1 LLDVEWSVS
10 NKTANKIPEGG
21 WLCFPFAAANPQFT
35 VGRPGGPIN
44 PATGIVPGAN
54 RHLLGVASGVAIT
67 GDNAAGAALC
77 PIDSPLV
84 SLEKPGLWW
93 WSTDFVPAKPTVFV
107 NLYNNM
113 WNTNFPLWQ
122 DGSWAERVRVW
133 PLAGATTAAAEL
145 NERSWEARLPLQA
158 ARADGPGGA
167 LPEHAPGLS
176 LSRRGTL
183 VTAFGT
189 DPDGIV
195 PGTLLRVW
203 EQSGQGGPLT
213 ITLPPGFRATSAI
226 PVNLRGEATGT
237 PLAITGDELTIA
249 LGAYQPAS
257 FVISRSVSPQS
268 FEDWQS
274 LHFGN
279 SGDPRAGADLDPDG
293 DGTSN
298 MNEFLAGTDPLDA
311 GSAMR
316 VLSLERE
323 SASATIRWSSIPGKV
338 YQVEWCELLDGTWSE
353 SLPGSRVLAENEVT
367 IFNDPTTG
375 GINRRFYRVRPV
387 TP

>member
-1 LLDVEWSVS
+1 
-10 NKTANKIPEGG
+10 
-21 WLCFPFAAANPQFT
+21 
-35 VGRPGGPIN
+35 
-44 PATGIVPGAN
+44 
-54 RHLLGVASGVAIT
+54 
-67 GDNAAGAALC
+67 
-77 PIDSPLV
+77 
-84 SLEKPGLWW
+84 
-93 WSTDFVPAKPTVFV
+93 
-107 NLYNNM
+107 
-113 WNTNFPLWQ
+113 
-122 DGSWAERVRVW
+122 
-133 PLAGATTAAAEL
+133 
-145 NERSWEARLPLQA
+145 
-158 ARADGPGGA
+158 
-167 LPEHAPGLS
+167 
-176 LSRRGTL
+176 
-183 VTAFGT
+183 
-189 DPDGIV
+189 
-195 PGTLLRVW
+195 LLRVW

-237 PLAITGDELTIA
+237 PLAITGDELTVT

-257 FVISRSVSPQS
+257 LVISRSISPQS

-298 MNEFLAGTDPLDA
+298 MNEVLAGTDPLDA

-323 SASATIRWSSIPGKV
+323 SASATIRWSSVPGKV
-338 YQVEWCELLDGTWSE
+338 YQVEWCESLDGPWAE
-353 SLPGSRVLAENEVT
+353 SLPGSRVLAEGEVT
-367 IFNDPTTG
+367 TFNDPTIG